1 MWTVWPTSMRAKPFG
16 VPWSNRTSTGRFFG
30 TQTLSHEFEDGLHLF
45 SGHVEL
51 LDDLVDAEVRE
62 ILDDRGDGQ
71 AGAPEHPRATDPIGD
86 ALDRRTLGPVKCSRG
101 PTLLHSSLREVG
113 PVVTRVDALELAFNN
128 LAHLVRTLG
137 WHRAVKV
144 DKRSWSDRPGH
155 HERNAP
161 VFTDAGRHAEGLNT
175 PSSYTA
181 SSVSFSVTPRLST
194 APTGSLLV
202 AASCLQPY
210 EVACYN
216 VG

>member
-137 WHRAVKV
+137 RRRAVKILE
-144 DKRSWSDRPGH
+144 RS
-155 HERNAP
+155 
-161 VFTDAGRHAEGLNT
+161 
-175 PSSYTA
+175 
-181 SSVSFSVTPRLST
+181 PRS
-194 APTGSLLV
+194 P
-202 AASCLQPY
+202 
-210 EVACYN
+210 
-216 VG
+216 